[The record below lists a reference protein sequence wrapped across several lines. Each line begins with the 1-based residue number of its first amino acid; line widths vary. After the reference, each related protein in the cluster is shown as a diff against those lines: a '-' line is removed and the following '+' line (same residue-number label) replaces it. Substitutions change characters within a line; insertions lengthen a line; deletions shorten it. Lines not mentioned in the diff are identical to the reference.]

1 MKTND
6 DNKYFRIRNADLL
19 VENNLVENDLI
30 KNLEN
35 KI

>member
-6 DNKYFRIRNADLL
+6 DNKYFRIRNVDLL